1 MNLTKKQWMR
11 SVLCSCAFL
20 AAVCQ
25 QSSRLFFHFE
35 DKDRHFMWFAQWEHT
50 NLESLM
56 VEELQHCQ
64 RSEVFGH
71 GVLWRRAIW
80 ISFPLTLVPK
90 VQRYATKQKSNIFA
104 TLFFFNRSIGS
115 RWLFRVFSCSSWFV
129 WFEVEASLIS
139 SKRWND
145 LNVQV
150 GSWTC
155 FHRPDWVWH
164 GVKMGLETVGND
176 RIWMFF
182 LRRKPSMA
190 TKNNCTCNMA
200 VSKLHSKDDCIKFI
214 TFHES
219 VLKVNFL

>member
-25 QSSRLFFHFE
+25 QSLRLFFHFE

-80 ISFPLTLVPK
+80 ITFPLTLVNFSPK
-90 VQRYATKQKSNIFA
+90 GTQQNAETQHFCNLR
-104 TLFFFNRSIGS
+104 FFQISQLDPSGNFHVVS
-115 RWLFRVFSCSSWFV
+115 FSSWWFV

-150 GSWTC
+150 GVEMIDSECFFAKESPAWQQKTIAHVIWQSANSTQKMIALNWSHFMNVFWKWTSY
-155 FHRPDWVWH
+155 R
-164 GVKMGLETVGND
+164 M
-176 RIWMFF
+176 
-182 LRRKPSMA
+182 
-190 TKNNCTCNMA
+190 
-200 VSKLHSKDDCIKFI
+200 CISLSYL
-214 TFHES
+214 T
-219 VLKVNFL
+219 